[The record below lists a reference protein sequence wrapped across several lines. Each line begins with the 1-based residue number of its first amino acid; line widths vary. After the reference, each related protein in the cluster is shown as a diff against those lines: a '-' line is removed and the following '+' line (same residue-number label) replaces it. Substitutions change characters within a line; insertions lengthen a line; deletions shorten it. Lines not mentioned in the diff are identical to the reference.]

1 MIDQAYIDTVRLL
14 LRVVPDIFKN
24 EIFAMKGGTAIN
36 LFVQDMPR
44 LSVDIDVV
52 YLPRV
57 PSREEALRAI
67 SDEINSIQKRLEKLG
82 LSVRLNKFTSDSE
95 TKLFIEN
102 DRSQVKV
109 EVNVVFRGTIF
120 PVVTRSLA
128 AKTALMFSTTVD
140 APVLAEAELYGSKIV
155 AAFDRQHPRDLFDVL
170 KFYEQ
175 GALTPDIMEAVVIYL
190 AGHNRPTHEVLFG
203 TDKDISTS
211 YANSFVG
218 MIFEEPPSIEMLVDV
233 RTRLRADITQRL
245 TEKHRDFLIGL
256 AEANPDWSLL
266 DCEHAESLPGLRW
279 KLINLKKFQM
289 NRPVDFAK
297 QVVMLRS
304 HLSNQSQL

>member
-14 LRVVPDIFKN
+14 LRVVPDLFKN

-52 YLPRV
+52 YVPRD
-57 PSREEALRAI
+57 PTREEALRAI
-67 SDEINSIQKRLEKLG
+67 SNEINSIQKRFEKSG
-82 LSVRLNKFTSDSE
+82 LSARLNKPTSDGD
-95 TKLFIEN
+95 TKLFIAD

-120 PVVTRSLA
+120 PVVARSLA
-128 AKTALMFSTTVD
+128 AKTAQVFGTTVD
-140 APVLAEAELYGSKIV
+140 APILAVAELYGSKIV
-155 AAFDRQHPRDLFDVL
+155 AALDRQHPRDLFDVL

-175 GALTPDIMEAVVIYL
+175 GDLTSDVLDAVVIYL
-190 AGHNRPTHEVLFG
+190 AGHNRPTHEVLSG

-218 MIFEEPPSIEMLVDV
+218 MTFEDSPSLEILVNV
-233 RTRLRADITQRL
+233 RARLRADIAQRL

-256 AEANPDWSLL
+256 AQANPDWSLL
-266 DCEHAESLPGLRW
+266 DCEHAQGLPGLSW
-279 KLINLKKFQM
+279 KLLNLKKFQK
-289 NRPVDFAK
+289 NRPSDFAK
-297 QVVMLRS
+297 QAEALKTLLHR
-304 HLSNQSQL
+304 

>member
-52 YLPRV
+52 YVPRD

-67 SDEINSIQKRLEKLG
+67 SGEINSIQKRLEKSG

-95 TKLFIEN
+95 TKLFIED

-120 PVVTRSLA
+120 PVVTRSLT
-128 AKTALMFSTTVD
+128 AKTSQMFSTTVD

-155 AAFDRQHPRDLFDVL
+155 AALDRQHPRDLFDVL

-175 GALTPDIMEAVVIYL
+175 GDLTPDILEAVVIYL

-203 TDKDISTS
+203 TDKDIGTS

-218 MIFEEPPSIEMLVDV
+218 MTFEESPSLEVLLDV
-233 RTRLRADITQRL
+233 RTQLRADVVQRL
-245 TEKHRDFLIGL
+245 TEKHRNFLIGL
-256 AEANPDWSLL
+256 AVANPDWSLL
-266 DCEHAESLPGLRW
+266 DCEHAESLSGLRW
-279 KLINLKKFQM
+279 KLLNLKKFQKS
-289 NRPVDFAK
+289 RPSDFAK
-297 QVVMLRS
+297 QAETLKTLLNR
-304 HLSNQSQL
+304 

>member
-1 MIDQAYIDTVRLL
+1 MIDQTYVDTVRLL

-24 EIFAMKGGTAIN
+24 KIFAMKGGTAIN

-44 LSVDIDVV
+44 LSVDIDLV
-52 YLPRV
+52 YVPRD

-67 SDEINSIQKRLEKLG
+67 SDEIDSIQKRLEKSG

-95 TKLFIEN
+95 TKLFIED

-128 AKTALMFSTTVD
+128 AKTAQIFSTTVE

-155 AAFDRQHPRDLFDVL
+155 AALDRQHPRDLFDVL

-175 GALTPDIMEAVVIYL
+175 GDLTSDVMEAIVIYL

-218 MIFEEPPSIEMLVDV
+218 MTFEESPSLEMLVDV
-233 RTRLRADITQRL
+233 RSRLRADITQRL

-279 KLINLKKFQM
+279 KLINLKKFQK
-289 NRPVDFAK
+289 NRPADFAK
-297 QVVMLRS
+297 HAETLNTLLKR
-304 HLSNQSQL
+304 

>member
-14 LRVVPDIFKN
+14 LRVVPDIFEN

-52 YLPRV
+52 YVPRD

-82 LSVRLNKFTSDSE
+82 LSVRLNKLNSDSE
-95 TKLFIEN
+95 TKLFIED

-120 PVVTRSLA
+120 PVVTRSLT
-128 AKTALMFSTTVD
+128 AKTSQMFGTTVD

-155 AAFDRQHPRDLFDVL
+155 AALDRQHPRDLFDVL

-175 GALTPDIMEAVVIYL
+175 GDLTPDILEAVVIYL

-203 TDKDISTS
+203 TDKDISAS

-218 MIFEEPPSIEMLVDV
+218 MIFEESPSLEMLVDV
-233 RTRLRADITQRL
+233 RTRLRADIVHRM

-279 KLINLKKFQM
+279 KLINLNKFQK
-289 NRPVDFAK
+289 NRPSDFAR
-297 QVVMLRS
+297 QAEALRT
-304 HLSNQSQL
+304 LLDR

>member
-1 MIDQAYIDTVRLL
+1 MIDPAYIDTVRLL
-14 LRVVPDIFKN
+14 LSVVPNIFKN

-44 LSVDIDVV
+44 LSVDIDAV
-52 YLPRV
+52 YVPRD

-67 SDEINSIQKRLEKLG
+67 SDEINLIQKRLEKSG
-82 LSVRLNKFTSDSE
+82 LSVRLSKLNLESE

-128 AKTALMFSTTVD
+128 AKTAQMFSTTVE

-155 AAFDRQHPRDLFDVL
+155 AALDRQHPRDLFDML

-175 GALTPDIMEAVVIYL
+175 GDLTADILEAIVIYL

-203 TDKDISTS
+203 TDKDISAS

-218 MIFEEPPSIEMLVDV
+218 MTFEESPSLEMLLDV
-233 RTRLRADITQRL
+233 RARLRADIVQRL
-245 TEKHRDFLIGL
+245 TEKHRNFLIGL

-266 DCEHAESLPGLRW
+266 DCEHAESLPGLHW
-279 KLINLKKFQM
+279 KLINLKKFQK
-289 NRPVDFAK
+289 NRPSDFAK
-297 QVVMLRS
+297 QAEALGTLLDR
-304 HLSNQSQL
+304 

>member
-52 YLPRV
+52 YVPRD

-82 LSVRLNKFTSDSE
+82 LSVRLSKPNSESE

-120 PVVTRSLA
+120 PVVTRALT
-128 AKTALMFSTTVD
+128 AKTAQMFSTTVE

-155 AAFDRQHPRDLFDVL
+155 AALDRQHPRDLFDVL

-175 GALTPDIMEAVVIYL
+175 GDLTSDILDAVVIYL

-203 TDKDISTS
+203 TDKEISTS

-218 MIFEEPPSIEMLVDV
+218 MIFEESPSLEMLVDV
-233 RTRLRADITQRL
+233 RAKLRADVAQRL
-245 TEKHRDFLIGL
+245 TGRHRDFLIGL

-279 KLINLKKFQM
+279 KLINLKKFQK
-289 NRPVDFAK
+289 NRPSDFIK
-297 QVVMLRS
+297 QAEALRT
-304 HLSNQSQL
+304 LLGR

>member
-1 MIDQAYIDTVRLL
+1 MIDPAYIDTVRLL

-52 YLPRV
+52 YVPRD

-67 SDEINSIQKRLEKLG
+67 SDEINSIQKRLEKSG
-82 LSVRLNKFTSDSE
+82 LSVRLNKLNSESE

-102 DRSQVKV
+102 GRSQVKV

-128 AKTALMFSTTVD
+128 AKTAQMFSTTVE
-140 APVLAEAELYGSKIV
+140 APILAEAELYGSKIV
-155 AAFDRQHPRDLFDVL
+155 AALDRQHPRDLFDVL
-170 KFYEQ
+170 KLYEQ
-175 GALTPDIMEAVVIYL
+175 GDLTPDILEAVVIFL

-203 TDKDISTS
+203 TNKDIGAS

-218 MIFEEPPSIEMLVDV
+218 MTFEESPSLAMLVDV
-233 RTRLRADITQRL
+233 RARLRADIVQRL

-279 KLINLKKFQM
+279 KLINLKKFQK
-289 NRPVDFAK
+289 NRPSDFAK
-297 QVVMLRS
+297 QAEALGTLLDR
-304 HLSNQSQL
+304 

>member
-14 LRVVPDIFKN
+14 LRAVPDIFRN
-24 EIFAMKGGTAIN
+24 EVFAMKGGTAIN

-52 YLPRV
+52 YVPRD

-67 SDEINSIQKRLEKLG
+67 SDEISSIQQRLEKLG
-82 LSVRLNKFTSDSE
+82 LSVRLNKLNSDSE
-95 TKLFIEN
+95 TKLFIED

-120 PVVTRSLA
+120 PVEIRSLT
-128 AKTALMFSTTVD
+128 AKTAQMFSTTVD

-155 AAFDRQHPRDLFDVL
+155 AALDRQHPRDLFDVL
-170 KFYEQ
+170 KLYEQ
-175 GALTPDIMEAVVIYL
+175 GDLTPDILEAVVIYL

-203 TDKDISTS
+203 TDKDISMS

-218 MIFEEPPSIEMLVDV
+218 MTFEKSPSLEILLDV
-233 RTRLRADITQRL
+233 RAKLRADVTQRI

-256 AEANPDWSLL
+256 VEANPDWSLL

-279 KLINLKKFQM
+279 KLINLKKFQKS
-289 NRPVDFAK
+289 RPSDFVK
-297 QVVMLRS
+297 QAGALRA
-304 HLSNQSQL
+304 LLGR

>member
-1 MIDQAYIDTVRLL
+1 MIEQAYIDTVRLL
-14 LRVVPDIFKN
+14 LSVVPDIFKN

-52 YLPRV
+52 YVPRD
-57 PSREEALRAI
+57 PSRDEALI
-67 SDEINSIQKRLEKLG
+67 SISNEINSIKTRLEQLG
-82 LSVRLNKFTSDSE
+82 LSVRLSKPNADSE
-95 TKLFIEN
+95 TKLFIED
-102 DRSQVKV
+102 DRSQIKV
-109 EVNVVFRGTIF
+109 EVNTVFRGTIF

-128 AKTALMFSTTVD
+128 EKTARMFSTTVE

-155 AAFDRQHPRDLFDVL
+155 AALDRQHPRDLFDVL
-170 KFYEQ
+170 KFYKQ
-175 GALTPDIMEAVVIYL
+175 GNLTPDILEAIVIYL

-203 TDKDISTS
+203 TDKAISTS

-218 MIFEEPPSIEMLVDV
+218 MIFEETPSLEMLVDI
-233 RTRLRADITQRL
+233 RARLRVDVAQRL

-266 DCEHAESLPGLRW
+266 DCAHAESLPGLRW
-279 KLINLKKFQM
+279 KLINLKKFRK
-289 NRPVDFAK
+289 NRPSDFVKQAK
-297 QVVMLRS
+297 A
-304 HLSNQSQL
+304 LSALLGR

>member
-14 LRVVPDIFKN
+14 LRVVPDIFRN

-52 YLPRV
+52 YVPRD

-67 SDEINSIQKRLEKLG
+67 SDEISSIQQRLEKLG
-82 LSVRLNKFTSDSE
+82 LSVRLNKLNSDSE
-95 TKLFIEN
+95 TKLFIED

-120 PVVTRSLA
+120 PIEIRSLT
-128 AKTALMFSTTVD
+128 AKTAQMFSTTVD

-155 AAFDRQHPRDLFDVL
+155 AALDRQHPRDLFDVL
-170 KFYEQ
+170 KLYEQ
-175 GALTPDIMEAVVIYL
+175 GELTPDILEAVVIYL

-218 MIFEEPPSIEMLVDV
+218 MTFEESPNLEILLDV
-233 RTRLRADITQRL
+233 RARLRADVTQRI

-256 AEANPDWSLL
+256 TEANPDWSLL

-279 KLINLKKFQM
+279 KLINLNKFQK
-289 NRPVDFAK
+289 NRPSDFAK
-297 QVVMLRS
+297 QADALRD
-304 HLSNQSQL
+304 LLGR